1 VVAINAGSTNSATF
15 EGVTY
20 KADQYSTG
28 GTAHEVTDN
37 IVNVTEDTLF
47 QSERYGTY
55 GYKVPVTA
63 GTYTIKLHLAELYWQ
78 MAGDRTFSVSVEGQ
92 VKLAN
97 VDLIT
102 QAGRFGAYTVVVP
115 NVRVTDG
122 SLDIAVDP
130 TKDAGT
136 LSGFAIYSADGKL
149 DTSTPPVNSN
159 CKAYVGITY
168 DDGPVNTTAF
178 VNALKS
184 AGLVP
189 VTFFVNGTNIGSRP
203 GAIKEMLTVGQVQSH
218 AYTHVDM
225 GSYSAAQVRSQLE
238 QNNTAIVNAGA
249 PKPTIFRPPYGTV
262 NNTIRQVASELGM
275 ITITWDNDSQ
285 DWNGAATTAIV
296 SANERLQDGQVILM
310 HENQTNSLAAIPQ
323 IAARLKAKGFCPG
336 KLDPKTGRAVA
347 P

>member
-1 VVAINAGSTNSATF
+1 MAVNAGSTSAASF
-15 EGVTY
+15 EGVSY

-28 GTAHEVTDN
+28 GEVHEVTDG
-37 IVNVTEDTLF
+37 IAGVTEDALF

-55 GYKVPVTA
+55 GYKVPVTT
-63 GTYTIKLHLAELYWQ
+63 GTYTIKLHMAELYWQ
-78 MAGDRTFSVSVEGQ
+78 VAGDRTFSVSVEGQ

-122 SLDIAVDP
+122 ALDISVDP
-130 TKDAGT
+130 TKDSGT
-136 LSGFAIYSADGKL
+136 LSGFAVYSADGKL

-159 CKAYVGITY
+159 CSGYVGITY

-189 VTFFVNGTNIGSRP
+189 VTFFVNGVNIASRQ
-203 GAIKEMLTVGQVQSH
+203 GAIREMLTVGQVQSH
-218 AYTHVDM
+218 AFNHVDM

-249 PKPTIFRPPYGTV
+249 PKPTVFRPPYGTV
-262 NNTIRQVASELGM
+262 NNTIRSVASELGM
-275 ITITWDNDSQ
+275 ITITWDNDTQ
-285 DWNGAATTAIV
+285 DWNGASTSAIV
-296 SANERLQDGQVILM
+296 SANDRLQNGQVVLM
-310 HENQTNSLAAIPQ
+310 HENQNNSLAAIPQ
-323 IAARLKAKGFCPG
+323 IAARLKAKGLCPG
-336 KLDPKTGRAVA
+336 KIDPRTGKAVA